1 MSSLWADLR
10 FALRLLVKAPGHTA
24 VLVLTLALGI
34 GASTTIFSVVNSVIL
49 RPLPF
54 QEPER
59 LVRVYTEWPN
69 MGLHRFA
76 MSPPEYFD
84 YVRDCRTCQTVAAW
98 NDDEISLAGGDRP
111 VSVTAAFATH
121 TFLPALGV
129 APLLGRTFTADE
141 DRHGGDPTVIVLGHG
156 LWQRA
161 FGGDPAI
168 VGKTIQLFAK
178 PVQVIGVMPAGFDF
192 PARTEAWVPVK
203 LDPASTSRGAHNYG
217 VLVRLAPGASLAAQ
231 RAELTSLVTTWSKTY
246 KHNDPTK
253 HPMIA
258 MPLQGEVVGGLAS
271 SLWLLQGAVLFV
283 LLIAVANVANL
294 LLARAESRGREV
306 AVRHALGATRRR
318 LVRQLVTESLVVGV
332 IGGALG
338 VLVAVWA
345 LDATIALIP
354 ASAPRIRE
362 IALDG
367 TALVFALGCTL
378 ASSLLFG
385 LAPILHTRR
394 TDVQSSLKEGSQ
406 RSTASRSRL
415 HVRRMLV
422 IAEVALAVVLV
433 IGCALMLR
441 SFVAMQR
448 VDLGFRPDHLLTFE
462 LTLPPAT
469 YPDTAAR
476 NGFWQR
482 TQERMK
488 GLPGVTG
495 VTFMRGLPPVRPILA
510 NDLGLPGRTPKPG
523 EPGFNVDYWQIVG
536 DDWQDTVGAR
546 LIRGR
551 TLLPSDTQGTPGVV
565 LINEAFAAKF
575 FPGEDAIG
583 KQVTIVP
590 WQEHVPP
597 QTVVGIVAD
606 MKQQGVDRPAGTEV
620 FFPIWQFAD
629 LLDEGSLSATVV
641 LRTAGDPAALA
652 PAAQRAVAELD
663 PTLPVAKLRTMDEVV
678 WEAVARPRFLTFL
691 LGSFAI
697 LAVLL
702 AAIGIY
708 GVMAYTVAQRTHE
721 IGIRMALG
729 ARPAEVRR
737 LVLRQAGVLS
747 IAGVVVGLAAA
758 LVLRLGL
765 GTTLSS
771 LLFGG
776 GLGDPLLVGAV
787 TLVVLVAAL
796 IATWIPARRA
806 TRVEPTVAL
815 RAE

>member
-10 FALRLLVKAPGHTA
+10 FALRLLAKAPGHTA

-59 LVRVYTEWPN
+59 LVRVYTEWPS

-84 YVRDCRTCQTVAAW
+84 YVRDCRSCQTVAAYRF
-98 NDDEISLAGGDRP
+98 DEASITGGDRP
-111 VSVTAAFATH
+111 VRVPAANVTH

-129 APLLGRTFTADE
+129 APLLGRTFTAEE
-141 DRHGGDPTVIVLGHG
+141 DRHGGDPTVVVLGHG

-168 VGKTIQLFAK
+168 VGKTIQLFAM
-178 PVQVIGVMPAGFDF
+178 PVKVVGVMPAGFDF
-192 PARTEAWVPVK
+192 PSSAEAWWPLK
-203 LDPASTSRGAHNYG
+203 LDPASTQRGAHNYQ
-217 VLVRLAPGASLAAQ
+217 VVVRLAPGATQASAQ
-231 RAELTSLVTTWSKTY
+231 AEVTSLITAWSKTFA
-246 KHNDPTK
+246 HNDPTK
-253 HPMIA
+253 HPMVVL
-258 MPLQGEVVGGLAS
+258 PFQSEVVGSLAS

-306 AVRHALGATRRR
+306 AVRHALGATRSR
-318 LVRQLVTESLVVGV
+318 LVRQLVTESLVVGL

-354 ASAPRIRE
+354 PSAPRIRE
-362 IALDG
+362 ISLDG
-367 TALVFALGCTL
+367 TALIFALGCTL

-415 HVRRMLV
+415 HVRRILV

-448 VDLGFRPDHLLTFE
+448 VDLGMRPDHLLTFE
-462 LTLPPAT
+462 IELPAKT
-469 YPDTAAR
+469 YADTAAR

-482 TQERMK
+482 TQERLK
-488 GLPGVTG
+488 ALPGVTS
-495 VTFMRGLPPVRPILA
+495 VTLMNGLPPVRPIIA
-510 NDLGLPGRTPKPG
+510 NDLGLPGKTPKPG
-523 EPGFNVDYWQIVG
+523 ATGWNVDYWSVVG
-536 DDWQDTVGAR
+536 DHWLETVGAR
-546 LIRGR
+546 LVRGR
-551 TLLPSDTQGTPGVV
+551 TLLPSDSKGTPGVALV
-565 LINEAFAAKF
+565 NEAFAAKF
-575 FPGEDAIG
+575 FPGEDPVG
-583 KQVTIVP
+583 KLIQIVP
-590 WQEHVPP
+590 WEETVPP
-597 QTVVGIVAD
+597 QTIVGVVAD
-606 MKQQGVDRPAGTEV
+606 IKQQGVDQAAGTEV
-620 FFPIWQFAD
+620 FFPVWQFAD
-629 LLDEGSLSATVV
+629 LVGEGVLGETVV
-641 LRTAGDPAALA
+641 LRTTGDPAALA
-652 PAAQRAVAELD
+652 PAVQRAMAELD
-663 PTLPVAKLRTMDEVV
+663 PTLPVSKLRTMNDVL

-691 LGSFAI
+691 LGAFAV

-747 IAGVVVGLAAA
+747 IAGVLVGLAAA
-758 LVLRLGL
+758 LVLRFGL
-765 GTTLSS
+765 GTTLAS

-787 TLVVLVAAL
+787 TFVVLIAAL